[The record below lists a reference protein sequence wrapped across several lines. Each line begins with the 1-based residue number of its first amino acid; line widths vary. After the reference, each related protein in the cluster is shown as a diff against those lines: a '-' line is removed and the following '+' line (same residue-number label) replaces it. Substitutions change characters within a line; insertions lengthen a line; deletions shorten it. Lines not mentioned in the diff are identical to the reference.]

1 MIVTIAGYNID
12 RSLIEKLGLPQQATP
27 ETISAAYARISRSS
41 KTIAALREQAIKD
54 VGKARQS
61 NEKIVFDMGHSS
73 IAEHAVFN
81 FDLIGISRYLTEFI
95 QKSRLASFTEKSQRY
110 VTWDSDYVTPS
121 ELEDGK
127 LKDEYT
133 LTVKKL
139 FSLYAELYHKGIE
152 HYSRKHPETGLKK
165 REEMAKEDA
174 RYVLPLATGTQMGVT
189 LNARSLEKLLR
200 RLSNI
205 DLLEAKKL
213 YDTLLARTKEI
224 TPSLIRYVEPDPYCE
239 SLKKLGGEM
248 RSLFPENVS
257 FSPPETKV
265 KILNT
270 APEDQLLAGLLFQY
284 VPSDFDVL
292 LDKIGKLPPSEKK
305 RLFNLACNRMSAFNQ
320 PPRAFELVDCLI
332 QTSVSSS
339 CFAQIKRHRM
349 ATIIRSEYHPDYG
362 YVIPEIFRATGSHK
376 AIARTLESLKPVYE
390 QLEEKKRGLG
400 SYILT
405 NAHKVN
411 LLFKTNLRELY
422 HFSRLRSDS
431 HAQWEIRELSQKLEK
446 KLKELMPNAARLMM
460 GKDSFPQ
467 L

>member
-1 MIVTIAGYNID
+1 
-12 RSLIEKLGLPQQATP
+12 
-27 ETISAAYARISRSS
+27 
-41 KTIAALREQAIKD
+41 
-54 VGKARQS
+54 
-61 NEKIVFDMGHSS
+61 
-73 IAEHAVFN
+73 
-81 FDLIGISRYLTEFI
+81 
-95 QKSRLASFTEKSQRY
+95 
-110 VTWDSDYVTPS
+110 
-121 ELEDGK
+121 
-127 LKDEYT
+127 
-133 LTVKKL
+133 
-139 FSLYAELYHKGIE
+139 
-152 HYSRKHPETGLKK
+152 
-165 REEMAKEDA
+165 
-174 RYVLPLATGTQMGVT
+174 
-189 LNARSLEKLLR
+189 
-200 RLSNI
+200 
-205 DLLEAKKL
+205 
-213 YDTLLARTKEI
+213 
-224 TPSLIRYVEPDPYCE
+224 
-239 SLKKLGGEM
+239 
-248 RSLFPENVS
+248 VS